1 MFCICPLE
9 GCFVILVAFAAPQ
22 PGPVGSGWAWA
33 ALLGRCLSSGK
44 GGTQPWRS
52 GRGLAGRNGRGLKRS
67 RPVPLRQC
75 PGAARPSRPRPI
87 AVRELAYP
95 GNPSKARPIG
105 LSCLKTQAP
114 IFINSLL
121 WGWGQG
127 RNHKAAGVE
136 VAAGES
142 GEGAVSGTV
151 EGGWSLGVLHTSLHR
166 TECGN
171 HLHLGEE
178 LGGVDFS
185 RRRTRGTLQSSE
197 AWSGSTPR
205 PSPVSPPSRFRLRPL
220 PVLRD

>member
-1 MFCICPLE
+1 M
-9 GCFVILVAFAAPQ
+9 VHVAFVAPQ
-22 PGPVGSGWAWA
+22 PGSVGSGWAWA
-33 ALLGRCLSSGK
+33 ALSGRCLSSGK
-44 GGTQPWRS
+44 GGTQPWRN
-52 GRGLAGRNGRGLKRS
+52 GRGLAGRNGRGFRRS

-95 GNPSKARPIG
+95 GNPSKTGAIG
-105 LSCLKTQAP
+105 LSSLKTHTP

-127 RNHKAAGVE
+127 RNHQAAGVE

-142 GEGAVSGTV
+142 GEGAVSLTV
-151 EGGWSLGVLHTSLHR
+151 WGGWSLGVLHTCPHR
-166 TECGN
+166 TVCAN
-171 HLHLGEE
+171 NLRLGEE
-178 LGGVDFS
+178 LGGVDF
-185 RRRTRGTLQSSE
+185 RGRWTGVRSSE

-205 PSPVSPPSRFRLRPL
+205 PSPVSPPSRFCLRPL